1 MRNYVIALYIRLSV
15 EDFKTESLSIPNQ
28 KLILRE
34 KAMSLSEWDNSE
46 ILEFIDNGHTGT
58 NFERPAVQELL
69 TMVQAGK
76 INCIIVK
83 DLSRFGRN
91 SIETGYFI
99 ERVFPLYHTRF
110 ISVSDDFDTAN
121 FKGDTGGIDIA
132 FKYLISECYS
142 RDMSM
147 KTKSAKYAKMRRGE
161 YQSVICPYGYRKSAD
176 GRMEP
181 DEDVAPNVQMIFQWA
196 SEGNTAAE
204 ITRKLYAMNIP
215 TPGEYRKLKG
225 KDYYNV
231 SRTNGVWSTST
242 VLRILEDQRY
252 IGTYVIG
259 KRKVKEIGS
268 RHTQLKDESEW
279 FKIPNHHPAIVSVD
293 LFEKANASIK
303 RFSLSNKKPRDYLL
317 RGKVFCGCCDHAM
330 ALRNDAW
337 FYCRHSEV
345 AETLPCHGVRIKMAD
360 LEQVVFETIRAQ
372 MCPALG
378 IDSNKDKLDLQTVQQ
393 AEHEEKLRSIQDS
406 KRHLYEQYALGEIDL
421 ETYRT
426 RKAVYDTELVQAK
439 NVHAVIT
446 AQTKQIKSDYEIKL
460 KQQEIMQKGLSEEEL
475 REAWQ
480 DFQTN
485 TIMPEFNRVMSE
497 NFDRNKDN
505 AVGAWAIANW
515 NLEPAQFDSV
525 LNLAGETLK
534 ANPLIKMMIQQQE
547 ILKKTAEG
555 AMFTDFTI
563 EQPDGSKVSLSDYV
577 GKGKYVLVDFW
588 ASWCGPCRAEI
599 PNIKE
604 LYDKYH
610 SKGLDVLGVAV
621 WDKVEDTQK
630 AIKEL
635 GIVWPQIINAQQIP
649 TELYGIQGIPHII
662 LFAPDGTIVARD
674 LREEAMKEKVAE
686 VMKK

>member
-1 MRNYVIALYIRLSV
+1 M
-15 EDFKTESLSIPNQ
+15 K
-28 KLILRE
+28 
-34 KAMSLSEWDNSE
+34 NSNFFLLAVTAATVVSCGTHPSSYT
-46 ILEFIDNGHTGT
+46 INGT
-58 NFERPAVQELL
+58 
-69 TMVQAGK
+69 
-76 INCIIVK
+76 
-83 DLSRFGRN
+83 
-91 SIETGYFI
+91 
-99 ERVFPLYHTRF
+99 
-110 ISVSDDFDTAN
+110 VSDTSLNGNKVYLTDMASRNVLDSALIADGKFTFTGKADTALICRIQSRPYCMELVLEN
-121 FKGDTGGIDIA
+121 GDIA
-132 FKYLISECYS
+132 VEMGETTKCSGTPLNESFALFVS
-142 RDMSM
+142 DMDS
-147 KTKSAKYAKMRRGE
+147 
-161 YQSVICPYGYRKSAD
+161 
-176 GRMEP
+176 
-181 DEDVAPNVQMIFQWA
+181 
-196 SEGNTAAE
+196 
-204 ITRKLYAMNIP
+204 
-215 TPGEYRKLKG
+215 
-225 KDYYNV
+225 
-231 SRTNGVWSTST
+231 
-242 VLRILEDQRY
+242 
-252 IGTYVIG
+252 
-259 KRKVKEIGS
+259 
-268 RHTQLKDESEW
+268 
-279 FKIPNHHPAIVSVD
+279 
-293 LFEKANASIK
+293 
-303 RFSLSNKKPRDYLL
+303 
-317 RGKVFCGCCDHAM
+317 
-330 ALRNDAW
+330 LRNVMIA
-337 FYCRHSEV
+337 
-345 AETLPCHGVRIKMAD
+345 
-360 LEQVVFETIRAQ
+360 
-372 MCPALG
+372 
-378 IDSNKDKLDLQTVQQ
+378 
-393 AEHEEKLRSIQDS
+393 
-406 KRHLYEQYALGEIDL
+406 
-421 ETYRT
+421 
-426 RKAVYDTELVQAK
+426 
-439 NVHAVIT
+439 
-446 AQTKQIKSDYEIKL
+446 
-460 KQQEIMQKGLSEEEL
+460 KQQEMMQKGLSEEEL

-485 TIMPEFNRVMSE
+485 TVMPEFNRVMSE

>member
-1 MRNYVIALYIRLSV
+1 MKKLIEVSLKSIIFFIGWAICASVIPIPDIDNAALWRFFAELIPFLAIVVMSVIFWFVDRKKTKLHLTQRPVYSSVLGGTVGLSWLGISVGILLFTGSARIEGTNHISMLWLWILSAFINTIMQEMLVRGYLYQMIKRNYNVVAATVVSTILFTFAHGGAFEAGTLPVLNVLTMSLFMTAV
-15 EDFKTESLSIPNQ
+15 LSIPNQ

-34 KAMSLSEWDNSE
+34 KAMSLPEWDNSE

-317 RGKVFCGCCDHAM
+317 RGKVFCGCCDHATP
-330 ALRNDAW
+330 LW
-337 FYCRHSEV
+337 TGS
-345 AETLPCHGVRIKMAD
+345 
-360 LEQVVFETIRAQ
+360 
-372 MCPALG
+372 
-378 IDSNKDKLDLQTVQQ
+378 
-393 AEHEEKLRSIQDS
+393 
-406 KRHLYEQYALGEIDL
+406 
-421 ETYRT
+421 
-426 RKAVYDTELVQAK
+426 
-439 NVHAVIT
+439 
-446 AQTKQIKSDYEIKL
+446 
-460 KQQEIMQKGLSEEEL
+460 
-475 REAWQ
+475 
-480 DFQTN
+480 
-485 TIMPEFNRVMSE
+485 
-497 NFDRNKDN
+497 
-505 AVGAWAIANW
+505 WA
-515 NLEPAQFDSV
+515 
-525 LNLAGETLK
+525 T
-534 ANPLIKMMIQQQE
+534 
-547 ILKKTAEG
+547 
-555 AMFTDFTI
+555 
-563 EQPDGSKVSLSDYV
+563 
-577 GKGKYVLVDFW
+577 
-588 ASWCGPCRAEI
+588 
-599 PNIKE
+599 
-604 LYDKYH
+604 
-610 SKGLDVLGVAV
+610 
-621 WDKVEDTQK
+621 
-630 AIKEL
+630 
-635 GIVWPQIINAQQIP
+635 
-649 TELYGIQGIPHII
+649 
-662 LFAPDGTIVARD
+662 
-674 LREEAMKEKVAE
+674 
-686 VMKK
+686 

>member
-1 MRNYVIALYIRLSV
+1 MKNSNFFLLAVTAATVVSCGTHPSSYTINGTVSDTTLNGNKVYLTDMASRNVLDSAVIANGK
-15 EDFKTESLSIPNQ
+15 FTFTG
-28 KLILRE
+28 
-34 KAMSLSEWDNSE
+34 KA
-46 ILEFIDNGHTGT
+46 
-58 NFERPAVQELL
+58 
-69 TMVQAGK
+69 
-76 INCIIVK
+76 
-83 DLSRFGRN
+83 
-91 SIETGYFI
+91 
-99 ERVFPLYHTRF
+99 
-110 ISVSDDFDTAN
+110 DTALICQIQSRPYRMELVLEN
-121 FKGDTGGIDIA
+121 GDIA
-132 FKYLISECYS
+132 VE
-142 RDMSM
+142 M
-147 KTKSAKYAKMRRGE
+147 GE
-161 YQSVICPYGYRKSAD
+161 TDKRSG
-176 GRMEP
+176 
-181 DEDVAPNVQMIFQWA
+181 
-196 SEGNTAAE
+196 
-204 ITRKLYAMNIP
+204 
-215 TPGEYRKLKG
+215 TPL
-225 KDYYNV
+225 
-231 SRTNGVWSTST
+231 
-242 VLRILEDQRY
+242 
-252 IGTYVIG
+252 
-259 KRKVKEIGS
+259 
-268 RHTQLKDESEW
+268 
-279 FKIPNHHPAIVSVD
+279 
-293 LFEKANASIK
+293 
-303 RFSLSNKKPRDYLL
+303 
-317 RGKVFCGCCDHAM
+317 
-330 ALRNDAW
+330 NDSFA
-337 FYCRHSEV
+337 
-345 AETLPCHGVRIKMAD
+345 
-360 LEQVVFETIRAQ
+360 
-372 MCPALG
+372 
-378 IDSNKDKLDLQTVQQ
+378 
-393 AEHEEKLRSIQDS
+393 
-406 KRHLYEQYALGEIDL
+406 
-421 ETYRT
+421 
-426 RKAVYDTELVQAK
+426 
-439 NVHAVIT
+439 
-446 AQTKQIKSDYEIKL
+446 

>member
-1 MRNYVIALYIRLSV
+1 MKNSNFFLLAVTAATVVSCGTHPSSYTINGMVSDTTLNGNKVYLTDMASRNVLDSAVIANGK
-15 EDFKTESLSIPNQ
+15 FTFTG
-28 KLILRE
+28 
-34 KAMSLSEWDNSE
+34 KA
-46 ILEFIDNGHTGT
+46 
-58 NFERPAVQELL
+58 
-69 TMVQAGK
+69 
-76 INCIIVK
+76 
-83 DLSRFGRN
+83 
-91 SIETGYFI
+91 
-99 ERVFPLYHTRF
+99 
-110 ISVSDDFDTAN
+110 DTALICQIQSRPYRMELVLEN
-121 FKGDTGGIDIA
+121 GDIA
-132 FKYLISECYS
+132 VE
-142 RDMSM
+142 M
-147 KTKSAKYAKMRRGE
+147 GE
-161 YQSVICPYGYRKSAD
+161 TDKRSG
-176 GRMEP
+176 
-181 DEDVAPNVQMIFQWA
+181 
-196 SEGNTAAE
+196 
-204 ITRKLYAMNIP
+204 
-215 TPGEYRKLKG
+215 TPLN
-225 KDYYNV
+225 D
-231 SRTNGVWSTST
+231 S
-242 VLRILEDQRY
+242 
-252 IGTYVIG
+252 
-259 KRKVKEIGS
+259 
-268 RHTQLKDESEW
+268 
-279 FKIPNHHPAIVSVD
+279 FA
-293 LFEKANASIK
+293 LF
-303 RFSLSNKKPRDYLL
+303 
-317 RGKVFCGCCDHAM
+317 
-330 ALRNDAW
+330 
-337 FYCRHSEV
+337 
-345 AETLPCHGVRIKMAD
+345 
-360 LEQVVFETIRAQ
+360 
-372 MCPALG
+372 
-378 IDSNKDKLDLQTVQQ
+378 
-393 AEHEEKLRSIQDS
+393 
-406 KRHLYEQYALGEIDL
+406 
-421 ETYRT
+421 
-426 RKAVYDTELVQAK
+426 
-439 NVHAVIT
+439 
-446 AQTKQIKSDYEIKL
+446 KSDMDSLQNTIIA